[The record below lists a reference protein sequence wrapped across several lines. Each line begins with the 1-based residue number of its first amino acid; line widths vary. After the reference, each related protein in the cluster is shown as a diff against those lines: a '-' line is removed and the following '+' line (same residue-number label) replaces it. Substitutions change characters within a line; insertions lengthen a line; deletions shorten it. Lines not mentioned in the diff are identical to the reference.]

1 MWEGLEGVE
10 KREAVVLMY
19 YMRDEQIKKEKIL
32 LFYFFNKMYRLKN
45 F

>member
-19 YMRDEQIKKEKIL
+19 YMRDEQIKKEKNSIIL
-32 LFYFFNKMYRLKN
+32 FL
-45 F
+45 